1 VKKTDTGTVD
11 LPKGAEA
18 IFDMMAGIAGRLMRM
33 MSDLV
38 NSSYVVLI
46 CGFVGS
52 FALSWGW
59 IIVLQVS
66 AFFLCTVLN

>member
-1 VKKTDTGTVD
+1 MTQYLT
-11 LPKGAEA
+11 
-18 IFDMMAGIAGRLMRM
+18 ILM
-33 MSDLV
+33 LLFIEYYCAYL